1 MLRPILQRSMT
12 PVSDQSIDL
21 TFIAALA
28 LATRL
33 AIALVFAG
41 VLAALSSYLRHA
53 FHRAM
58 AWAWFAWAMLA
69 MLGVIGW
76 QQPGTGGLP
85 QIALATLA
93 GGVVMLMSMLS
104 LRAVQVAADDPVR
117 IAPRDW
123 LSALALGGAIGFTAQ
138 WWAPRVITEAMNSAL
153 VLTRALQLA
162 GFLATSLLCLAILRR
177 RRWLTARLLPLA
189 LGSAGAALF
198 VIVDG
203 ALRVMPGF
211 VAGEVSRE
219 LWSATLLTGAMI
231 VYGVGSLW
239 TALELERE
247 HLLAT
252 ASDTQQIASAAAE
265 SARLESLGNMAAGV
279 AHDVNN
285 MLTIIRTMAE
295 LVRSEVPAEAQ
306 DLQQDLRDVLAETGD
321 AGAWSARLLRFAKS
335 RPGHSEEAAPG
346 VLLESLAPMLQRV
359 LPTDNPLRLRVR
371 STSQV
376 RFDPVLFEQVVLNL
390 VTNAGEAHEAVAQRT
405 RPVHVSLLDV
415 QPGAA
420 RPCSVGWLLP
430 RAYVCLRVED
440 EGTGI
445 AHTARHRLFDPFYS
459 TKGPQRAGLGL
470 YTVAQ
475 FALSAGGAVDVH
487 SRDGTGTSVDVFL
500 PVAQHDAESV
510 RPEGLRRLVSG
521 ATTDA
526 PDHAFVFDTA
536 LQRSGAAP

>member
-1 MLRPILQRSMT
+1 MS
-12 PVSDQSIDL
+12 PVSESIDL

-58 AWAWFAWAMLA
+58 AWAWFVWAMLA
-69 MLGVIGW
+69 LLGVIGW
-76 QQPGTGGLP
+76 QQPVAGGVR

-93 GGVVMLMSMLS
+93 GGVVMLMAMLS

-117 IAPRDW
+117 ILPRDW
-123 LSALALGGAIGFTAQ
+123 LSALALGGTIGFTAQ
-138 WWAPRVITEAMNSAL
+138 WWAPRVIAEAMNSAL

-162 GFLATSLLCLAILRR
+162 GFLATSLLCVAILRH

-189 LGSAGAALF
+189 LGSAGAALC
-198 VIVDG
+198 VIMDG
-203 ALRVMPGF
+203 ALRVQSPG
-211 VAGEVSRE
+211 ALGDLGRE
-219 LWSATLLTGAMI
+219 LWSATLLTAAMI
-231 VYGVGSLW
+231 VYGVGTLW

-295 LVRSEVPAEAQ
+295 LVRSEVPADAH
-306 DLQQDLRDVLAETGD
+306 DLQQDLRDVLSETGD

-335 RPGHSEEAAPG
+335 RPGHTDDVAPG

-359 LPTDNPLRLRVR
+359 LPTGNPLRLAVR
-371 STSQV
+371 SRTPV
-376 RFDPVLFEQVVLNL
+376 RFDAVLFEQAVLNL
-390 VTNAGEAHEAVAQRT
+390 VTNAGEAHDAASQRT
-405 RPVHVSLLDV
+405 RPVQVSLRDV
-415 QPGAA
+415 RPNAA
-420 RPCSVGWLLP
+420 RPCSLGWLLP
-430 RAYVCLRVED
+430 REYVCLRVED
-440 EGTGI
+440 EGPGI
-445 AHTARHRLFDPFYS
+445 AQSVRTRLFDPFYS
-459 TKGPQRAGLGL
+459 TKGPQRTGLGL
-470 YTVAQ
+470 YTVGQ

-487 SRDGTGTSVDVFL
+487 SREGQGTSVEIFL
-500 PVAQHDAESV
+500 PALSALQDEMK
-510 RPEGLRRLVSG
+510 PQGIRRLVSEQ
-521 ATTDA
+521 TDGP
-526 PDHAFVFDTA
+526 PDRAFTFESA
-536 LQRSGAAP
+536 LQRSGALP

>member
-1 MLRPILQRSMT
+1 MT
-12 PVSDQSIDL
+12 PVSEPSIDL

-41 VLAALSSYLRHA
+41 VLAALSSYLRHT

-69 MLGVIGW
+69 LLGVIGW
-76 QQPGTGGLP
+76 QQPTTGGP
-85 QIALATLA
+85 QQVALATLA
-93 GGVVMLMSMLS
+93 GGVVLLMAMLS

-117 IAPRDW
+117 ITPRDW
-123 LSALALGGAIGFTAQ
+123 VNALALGGAIGFTAQ
-138 WWAPRVITEAMNSAL
+138 WWAPRMIAEAMNSAL

-162 GFLATSLLCLAILRR
+162 GFLATSLLCVAILRR

-198 VIVDG
+198 VILDG
-203 ALRVMPGF
+203 ALRVLPHS
-211 VAGEVSRE
+211 AASDVSRE

-231 VYGVGSLW
+231 VYGVGTLW

-295 LVRSEVPAEAQ
+295 LVRSEVPPDAH

-335 RPGHSEEAAPG
+335 RPGHSEDTVPAA
-346 VLLESLAPMLQRV
+346 LLQSLVPMLQRV
-359 LPTDNPLRLRVR
+359 LPPGTPLQLRMR
-371 STSQV
+371 SSAMV
-376 RFDPVLFEQVVLNL
+376 RFDIVLFEQAVLNL
-390 VTNAGEAHEAVAQRT
+390 VTNAGEAHEAATVRS
-405 RPVHVSLLDV
+405 RPVQVSIVDV
-415 QPGAA
+415 HPGTA

-430 RAYVCLRVED
+430 RDYVCLRVED
-440 EGTGI
+440 EGSGI
-445 AHTARHRLFDPFYS
+445 AHTARHRLFDPFFS

-470 YTVAQ
+470 YTVGQ
-475 FALSAGGAVDVH
+475 FALSTGGAVNVH
-487 SRDGTGTSVDVFL
+487 SRDGSGTCVEVYL
-500 PVAQHDAESV
+500 PVAQQDAEPL
-510 RPEGLRRLVSG
+510 RPEGLRRLVSN
-521 ATTDA
+521 ATA
-526 PDHAFVFDTA
+526 VPPDHAFAFDAA
-536 LQRSGAAP
+536 LQRSGVAP